1 MIYLQAAPEGATY
14 EKSLDLIGLI
24 FKGGWVMIPLLLLSI
39 LTIVIVIERY
49 LFLGKQGVGKKNSF
63 ESFLAALKVGNNKE
77 ATRLCE
83 EDNAAWSRI
92 FQYAAL
98 TEISGDEQEKLMEQA
113 ANVEVAYLERRL
125 NVLSIVAGVA
135 PLLGFIG
142 TIAGVITIFFDIST
156 TADISIGVIS
166 EGLYQKMV
174 SSAGG
179 LVVGIIAFVFYQLLQ
194 NSVDKFVAQMEE
206 YSLQLKTLFLQG
218 K

>member
-49 LFLGKQGVGKKNSF
+49 LFLGKQGVGKKNNF
-63 ESFLAALKVGNNKE
+63 ENFLAALKVGNNTE
-77 ATRLCE
+77 AARLCE

>member
-39 LTIVIVIERY
+39 LTIVIVVERY
-49 LFLGKQGVGKKNSF
+49 LFLGKQGVGKKNNF
-63 ESFLAALKVGNNKE
+63 ENFLAALKVGNNKE
-77 ATRLCE
+77 AMRLCE
-83 EDNAAWSRI
+83 EDNASWSRI

-98 TEISGDEQEKLMEQA
+98 TEISGDEQEKLMNQA

>member
-49 LFLGKQGVGKKNSF
+49 LFLGKQGVGKKNNF
-63 ESFLAALKVGNNKE
+63 ESFLAALKVGNNTE
-77 ATRLCE
+77 AARLCE

-98 TEISGDEQEKLMEQA
+98 TEISGDEQEKLMGQA

>member
-49 LFLGKQGVGKKNSF
+49 LFLGKQGVGKKNNF
-63 ESFLAALKVGNNKE
+63 ENFLAALKVGNNTE
-77 ATRLCE
+77 AARLCE

-92 FQYAAL
+92 FKYAAL
-98 TEISGDEQEKLMEQA
+98 TEISGDEQEKLMDQA

>member
-1 MIYLQAAPEGATY
+1 MIYLQTAPEGATY

-49 LFLGKQGVGKKNSF
+49 LFLGKQGVGKKNNF
-63 ESFLAALKVGNNKE
+63 ENFLAALKVGNNTE
-77 ATRLCE
+77 AARLCE

-98 TEISGDEQEKLMEQA
+98 TEISADEQEKLMEQA

>member
-1 MIYLQAAPEGATY
+1 MIYLQAAPGGATY

-49 LFLGKQGVGKKNSF
+49 LFLGKQGVGKKNNF

-77 ATRLCE
+77 AMRLCE

>member
-14 EKSLDLIGLI
+14 EKSVDLIGLI

-49 LFLGKQGVGKKNSF
+49 LFLGKQGVGKKNNF
-63 ESFLAALKVGNNKE
+63 ENFLAALKGGNNTE
-77 ATRLCE
+77 AARLCE

-98 TEISGDEQEKLMEQA
+98 TEISGDEQEKLMDQA

>member
-49 LFLGKQGVGKKNSF
+49 LFLGKQGVGKKNNF
-63 ESFLAALKVGNNKE
+63 ENFLAALKVGNNTE
-77 ATRLCE
+77 AARLCE
-83 EDNAAWSRI
+83 EDNAAWSRV

-98 TEISGDEQEKLMEQA
+98 TEISADEQEKLMEQA

>member
-49 LFLGKQGVGKKNSF
+49 LFLGKQGVGKKNNF
-63 ESFLAALKVGNNKE
+63 ENFLAALKVGNNKE
-77 ATRLCE
+77 AARLCE

-98 TEISGDEQEKLMEQA
+98 TEISGDEQEKLMDQA

>member
-49 LFLGKQGVGKKNSF
+49 LFLGKQGVGKKNNF
-63 ESFLAALKVGNNKE
+63 ENVLAALKVGNNTE
-77 ATRLCE
+77 AARLCE

-98 TEISGDEQEKLMEQA
+98 TEISGDEQEKLMDQA

>member
-49 LFLGKQGVGKKNSF
+49 LFLGKQGVGKKNNF
-63 ESFLAALKVGNNKE
+63 ENFLAALKVGNNTE
-77 ATRLCE
+77 AARLCE

-194 NSVDKFVAQMEE
+194 NSVDKFVSQMEE

>member
-49 LFLGKQGVGKKNSF
+49 LFLGKQGVGKKNNF

-77 ATRLCE
+77 AMRLCE

-98 TEISGDEQEKLMEQA
+98 TEISGDEQEKLMGQA

-206 YSLQLKTLFLQG
+206 YLSLIHI
-218 K
+218 

>member
-49 LFLGKQGVGKKNSF
+49 LFLGKQGVGKKNNF
-63 ESFLAALKVGNNKE
+63 ENFLAALKVGNNTE
-77 ATRLCE
+77 AARLCE

-98 TEISGDEQEKLMEQA
+98 TEISGDEQEKLMDQA

-206 YSLQLKTLFLQG
+206 YSLQLKILFLQG

>member
-49 LFLGKQGVGKKNSF
+49 LFLGKQGVGKKNNF

-77 ATRLCE
+77 AMRLCE
-83 EDNAAWSRI
+83 EDKAAWSRI

-98 TEISGDEQEKLMEQA
+98 TEISGDEQEKLMDQA

>member
-24 FKGGWVMIPLLLLSI
+24 FKGGWVMVPLLLLSI

-49 LFLGKQGVGKKNSF
+49 LFLGKQGIGKKNNF
-63 ESFLAALKVGNNKE
+63 ENFLAALKVGNNTE
-77 ATRLCE
+77 AARLCE

>member
-49 LFLGKQGVGKKNSF
+49 LFLGKQGVGKKNNF
-63 ESFLAALKVGNNKE
+63 ESFLAALKVGNNTE
-77 ATRLCE
+77 AARLCE

-98 TEISGDEQEKLMEQA
+98 TEISGDEQEKLMDQA

-125 NVLSIVAGVA
+125 NVLSIVAGAA

>member
-49 LFLGKQGVGKKNSF
+49 LFIGKQGVGKKNNF
-63 ESFLAALKVGNNKE
+63 ESFLAALKVGNNTE
-77 ATRLCE
+77 AARLCE

-98 TEISGDEQEKLMEQA
+98 TEISGDEQEKLMDQA

>member
-49 LFLGKQGVGKKNSF
+49 LFLGKQGVGRKNNF
-63 ESFLAALKVGNNKE
+63 ENFLAALKVGNNTE
-77 ATRLCE
+77 AARLCE

-98 TEISGDEQEKLMEQA
+98 TEISGDEQEKLMDQA

>member
-49 LFLGKQGVGKKNSF
+49 LFLGKQGVGKKNNF
-63 ESFLAALKVGNNKE
+63 ENFLAALKVGNNTE
-77 ATRLCE
+77 AARLCE

-98 TEISGDEQEKLMEQA
+98 TEISGDEQEKLMDQA
-113 ANVEVAYLERRL
+113 ANVELAYLERRL

-194 NSVDKFVAQMEE
+194 NSVDKFVSQMEE

>member
-1 MIYLQAAPEGATY
+1 MSEAVRREIVDQARH
-14 EKSLDLIGLI
+14 S
-24 FKGGWVMIPLLLLSI
+24 
-39 LTIVIVIERY
+39 
-49 LFLGKQGVGKKNSF
+49 
-63 ESFLAALKVGNNKE
+63 AALEG
-77 ATRLCE
+77 
-83 EDNAAWSRI
+83 
-92 FQYAAL
+92 L
-98 TEISGDEQEKLMEQA
+98 TPSPEQEKLMDQA

-194 NSVDKFVAQMEE
+194 IQHQYIYRYILIN
-206 YSLQLKTLFLQG
+206 
-218 K
+218 

>member
-1 MIYLQAAPEGATY
+1 MIYLQAAPDGATY

-49 LFLGKQGVGKKNSF
+49 LFLGKLGVGKKNNF

-77 ATRLCE
+77 AMRLCE
-83 EDNAAWSRI
+83 EDSAAWSRI

>member
-1 MIYLQAAPEGATY
+1 MIYLNAAPQGATY

-49 LFLGKQGVGKKNSF
+49 LFLGKQGVGKKNNF
-63 ESFLAALKVGNNKE
+63 ESFLAALKVGNNTE
-77 ATRLCE
+77 AARLCE

-98 TEISGDEQEKLMEQA
+98 TEISGDEQEKLMDQA

>member
-1 MIYLQAAPEGATY
+1 MIYLNAAPQGANY

-49 LFLGKQGVGKKNSF
+49 LFLGKQGVGKKNNF
-63 ESFLAALKVGNNKE
+63 ENFLAALKVGNNTE
-77 ATRLCE
+77 AARLCE

-98 TEISGDEQEKLMEQA
+98 TEISGDEQEKLMDQA

>member
-49 LFLGKQGVGKKNSF
+49 LFLGKQGVGKKNNF
-63 ESFLAALKVGNNKE
+63 ESFLAALKVGNNTE
-77 ATRLCE
+77 AARLCE

-98 TEISGDEQEKLMEQA
+98 TEISGDEQEKLMDQA

-194 NSVDKFVAQMEE
+194 NSVDKFIAQMEE

>member
-49 LFLGKQGVGKKNSF
+49 LFLGKQGVGKKNNF
-63 ESFLAALKVGNNKE
+63 ENFLAALKVGNNTE
-77 ATRLCE
+77 AARLCE

-98 TEISGDEQEKLMEQA
+98 TEISGDEQEKLMDQA

-135 PLLGFIG
+135 TLLGFIG

>member
-49 LFLGKQGVGKKNSF
+49 LFLGKQGVGKKNNF
-63 ESFLAALKVGNNKE
+63 ENFLAALKVGNNTE
-77 ATRLCE
+77 AARLCE

-98 TEISGDEQEKLMEQA
+98 TEISGDEQEKLMDQA

-194 NSVDKFVAQMEE
+194 NSVDKFVSQMEE

>member
-49 LFLGKQGVGKKNSF
+49 LFLGKQGVGKKNNF
-63 ESFLAALKVGNNKE
+63 ESFLAALKVGNNTE
-77 ATRLCE
+77 AARLCE

-98 TEISGDEQEKLMEQA
+98 TEISGDEQEKLMDQA

-194 NSVDKFVAQMEE
+194 NSVDKFVSQMEE

>member
-49 LFLGKQGVGKKNSF
+49 LFLGKQGVGKKNNF
-63 ESFLAALKVGNNKE
+63 ENFLAALKVGNNQE
-77 ATRLCE
+77 AARLCE

-98 TEISGDEQEKLMEQA
+98 TEISGDEQEKLMDQA

>member
-49 LFLGKQGVGKKNSF
+49 LFLGKQGVGKKNNF
-63 ESFLAALKVGNNKE
+63 ENFLAALKVGNNTE
-77 ATRLCE
+77 AARLCE

-98 TEISGDEQEKLMEQA
+98 TEISGDEQEKLMGQA